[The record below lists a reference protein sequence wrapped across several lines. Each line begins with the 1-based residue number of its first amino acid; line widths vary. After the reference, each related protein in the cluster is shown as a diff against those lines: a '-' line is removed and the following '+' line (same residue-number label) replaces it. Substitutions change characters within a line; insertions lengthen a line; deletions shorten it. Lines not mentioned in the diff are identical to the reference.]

1 MSIIQSIILGLVQGL
16 SEFLPI
22 SSSGHLAVFQHFMHI
37 NEDDVLTF
45 TVMLHF
51 GTLISI
57 FVAYWSDIV
66 DLIKEFFCTI
76 ADICT
81 GKGIQMNKNETRR
94 LGVMIIVATIPA
106 AVAGVLFEDFFNSL
120 YSNMIFIGVGLL
132 ITGTC
137 LFAADR
143 WGGGRT
149 DVKEMTIRSALFVG
163 ICQALAMCPGISRS
177 GSTMVGG
184 LASRYN
190 RPHAVRFAFLI
201 SIPTVLG
208 AFILELPDAFEAMG
222 SSSGEEVGLITL
234 IAGIVV
240 AAVSGYAAIKVM
252 IKAVTNQKLI
262 WFSFYTWI
270 AGAALIIYSLA
281 A

>member
-22 SSSGHLAVFQHFMHI
+22 SSSGHLAVFQHFMGI
-37 NEDDVLTF
+37 REEDILTF

-51 GTLISI
+51 GTLLSI

-66 DLIKEFFCTI
+66 ALVKELFLMI

-94 LGVMIIVATIPA
+94 LGVMIVIATIPA
-106 AVAGVLFEDFFNSL
+106 AVAGLLFEDFFNSL
-120 YSNMIFIGVGLL
+120 YSNMTFIGIGLL
-132 ITGTC
+132 LTGTL
-137 LFAADR
+137 LFSAEK
-143 WGGGRT
+143 WGGGDK
-149 DVKEMTIRSALFVG
+149 DVEKMSMKSAFFVG

-177 GSTMVGG
+177 GMTMVGG
-184 LASRYN
+184 LASKYN
-190 RPHAVRFAFLI
+190 RAHAVRFAFLI

-208 AFILELPDAFEAMG
+208 AFLLELPDAMEAIGQSSEAQMG
-222 SSSGEEVGLITL
+222 
-234 IAGIVV
+234 AGALVIGVAV

-252 IKAVTNQKLI
+252 IRAVTNKKLI
-262 WFSFYTWI
+262 IFSIYTWM
-270 AGAALIIYSLA
+270 AGAALIIYSLVA
-281 A
+281 